1 MNIKWY
7 SDMQKLGSRTGYG
20 MAFCIRLHRSTSE
33 YKMDKRA
40 KKILGAPRPMCE
52 GSRIM
57 ISPIIIKRN
66 GKVTGY
72 RVTSV

>member
-1 MNIKWY
+1 MNLKWY
-7 SDMQKLGSRTGYG
+7 SDMQKLGSRTGCG

-33 YKMDKRA
+33 HKMDKRT
-40 KKILGAPRPMCE
+40 KKILGAPEPMRE

>member
-20 MAFCIRLHRSTSE
+20 MEFCIRLHRSTSE
-33 YKMDKRA
+33 HKMDKRT
-40 KKILGAPRPMCE
+40 KKILGAPRPMRE
-52 GSRIM
+52 GGRII